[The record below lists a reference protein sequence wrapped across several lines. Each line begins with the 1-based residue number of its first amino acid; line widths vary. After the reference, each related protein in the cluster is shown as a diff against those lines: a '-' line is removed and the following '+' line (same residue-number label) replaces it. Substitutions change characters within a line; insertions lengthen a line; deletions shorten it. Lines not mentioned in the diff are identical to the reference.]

1 MSKAAAHYISRLNNL
16 QIEKKKLEKL
26 LFFLFLL
33 RLVLFI
39 GTIALIYWFIKTN
52 SNIWVGLLSGFSF
65 ISFLITV
72 IVNQRV
78 NSQSIQIENRIRVN
92 ENEQKYLA
100 YSFKH
105 FYNGVELKGINTEL
119 ADDFDLF
126 GEGSVFQYINRTIT
140 SNGAKRLANK
150 ICHWTKDK
158 SAIELQQQA
167 IAELQSK
174 IDLMESF
181 QSLGLEI
188 KESGNEIQNLRDWF
202 ESPKV
207 IGKKERILLFLYPLV
222 FVLTTILIALSV
234 VGGGIIIA
242 PIVFAFF
249 ILSLYKKQVDS
260 AHSKLGRS
268 AKLFEKYSTLMQLME
283 KESFD
288 SPYLNTLQ
296 KSFHVDGTRASISIK
311 KLFVLLNR
319 FDFRFNLV
327 VNILFNSSLLFE
339 LQVLRQLEQWK
350 GKHEPIVNN
359 WFDALWEM
367 DALISFARF
376 AFNNQENVSFPTVQ
390 KQPLCLSAKGIGHP
404 IIPIHVRIGND
415 VDFYGQPKVIVVTGA
430 NMAGKSTFLR
440 TIAVNLILAHN
451 GAPVCASEFKFTP
464 CDIVSSINIH
474 DSLSQNE
481 SYFYAE
487 LLRIRKIIDHIAQ
500 SNNTLVILDEILRG
514 TNPKDKQIG
523 SMGLIEKLIQLN
535 SFTLI
540 ATHDLAIGQMEETYP
555 NIILNRCF
563 EVELEDEQL
572 VFDYKLKEGISKK
585 LNASFLM
592 RKMGIIN

>member
-1 MSKAAAHYISRLNNL
+1 MSKAAAHYISQLNSL

-39 GTIALIYWFIKTN
+39 GTIALIYLFIN
-52 SNIWVGLLSGFSF
+52 SYSNIWVWLLCGLGF
-65 ISFLITV
+65 ISFLTTV
-72 IVNQRV
+72 IANQRV
-78 NSQSIQIENRIRVN
+78 NSQVIQIENRISVN

-100 YSFKH
+100 YSFKQ
-105 FYNGVELKGINTEL
+105 FYGGDELKGSNPEL
-119 ADDFDLF
+119 ADDFELF

-140 SNGAKRLANK
+140 SSGARKLAYK
-150 ICHWTKDK
+150 FCHWSKDIL
-158 SAIELQQQA
+158 AIELKQQA

-174 IDLMESF
+174 VDLMESF
-181 QSLGLEI
+181 QSLGMEI
-188 KESGNEIQNLRDWF
+188 KESGNEIQNLREWF

-207 IGKKERILLFLYPLV
+207 IGQKERILLFLYPLV
-222 FVLTTILIALSV
+222 FVLTTILIALSF
-234 VGGGIIIA
+234 VGGGIMIA
-242 PIVFAFF
+242 PIVFAFL

-268 AKLFEKYSTLMQLME
+268 ANLFEKYSTLFQLME
-283 KESFD
+283 KESFN

-296 KSFHVDGTRASISIK
+296 KSFHVDETRASISIK

-319 FDFRFNLV
+319 FDYRFNLV

-350 GKHEPIVNN
+350 GKHKPIVNN

-376 AFNNQENVSFPTVQ
+376 AFNNRENVSFPSIQ
-390 KQPLCLSAKGIGHP
+390 QQPFCLTAKSIGHP
-404 IIPIHVRIGND
+404 IIPANVRIGND
-415 VDFYGQPKVIVVTGA
+415 VDFCGQPKVIVVTGA

-440 TIAVNLILAHN
+440 TMAVNLILAHN
-451 GAPVCASEFKFTP
+451 GAPVCAREFKFTP

-487 LLRIRKIIDHIAQ
+487 LIRIRKIIDHISQ
-500 SNNTLVILDEILRG
+500 HPNTLVILDEILRG
-514 TNPKDKQIG
+514 TNPKDKQMG
-523 SMGLIEKLIQLN
+523 SMGLIEKLIHLN

-555 NIILNRCF
+555 NIVLNRCF
-563 EVELEDEQL
+563 EVELEEEQL
-572 VFDYKLKEGISKK
+572 IFDYKLKEGISKK

-592 RKMGIIN
+592 RKMGIID